1 MNLDELINN
10 AMNDV
15 LAKDLLNTAVENDNA
30 KRLIQYSQD
39 DEYRQYFNTQKL
51 LEIAANKDSLKVIAA
66 IIENQGTI
74 ESPNE
79 YGLNKAMNAA
89 ASKGNTEAVKL
100 IGTKLSAE
108 NFTLSLFYAAT
119 EGHAETAETL
129 IDMGANLD
137 VVVNNPLEAACSN
150 GKLEMVHTLIKRGA
164 SVDFNA
170 DDALKKA
177 VLNGHENIARS
188 LIMEHRATIIDKEF
202 FENWNPQ
209 VFEWEKKRELNDKLQ
224 TNLNTSKP
232 TVKKSKMKDR
242 GMKI

>member
-108 NFTLSLFYAAT
+108 NFTL
-119 EGHAETAETL
+119 
-129 IDMGANLD
+129 
-137 VVVNNPLEAACSN
+137 
-150 GKLEMVHTLIKRGA
+150 
-164 SVDFNA
+164 
-170 DDALKKA
+170 
-177 VLNGHENIARS
+177 
-188 LIMEHRATIIDKEF
+188 
-202 FENWNPQ
+202 
-209 VFEWEKKRELNDKLQ
+209 
-224 TNLNTSKP
+224 
-232 TVKKSKMKDR
+232 
-242 GMKI
+242 